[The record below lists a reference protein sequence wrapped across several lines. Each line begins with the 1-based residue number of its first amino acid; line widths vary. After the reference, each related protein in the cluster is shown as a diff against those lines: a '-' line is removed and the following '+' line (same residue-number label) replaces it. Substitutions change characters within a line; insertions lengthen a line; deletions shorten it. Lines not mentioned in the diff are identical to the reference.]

1 MDPRRFDREYSNW
14 TEWQWQDDWYVED
27 TKDRFQNEYKL
38 KGVDIE
44 ELHYSISFS
53 QGDYASFTGRV
64 YLSDWMRA
72 VRTCP
77 DGPTFAE
84 RYPAL
89 FLACDADGTYVN
101 ISGENDRRGWRL
113 DWHEGW
119 LSVGPQGI
127 FASMDEE
134 DWDELV
140 EDQAREAALDVE
152 IIKYCRA
159 IGREIYRELSDA
171 YMDATS
177 EEAFIES
184 CVANE
189 VTFEIEMETEDEI
202 CCEDQ

>member
-1 MDPRRFDREYSNW
+1 MDPRRFEREYSKW
-14 TEWQWQDDWYVED
+14 TEWQWDDDWYVEA
-27 TKDRFQNEYKL
+27 TKDKFQNEYKL
-38 KGVDIE
+38 KGIE
-44 ELHYSISFS
+44 IEDLHYSISFS
-53 QGDYASFTGRV
+53 QGDYASFSGRV

-72 VRTCP
+72 VQTCR
-77 DGPTFAE
+77 DGPTYAE

-101 ISGENDRRGWRL
+101 ITGEDRRSGWRT

-119 LSVGPQGI
+119 LNVGPQGI
-127 FASMDEE
+127 FANMGEE

-140 EDQAREAALDVE
+140 LEQADEAGLEDE
-152 IIKYCRA
+152 IIKYCRS
-159 IGREIYRELSDA
+159 IGSDIYDELSDA

-184 CVANE
+184 CEANE
-189 VTFEIEMETEDEI
+189 VTFEIEGDECEV